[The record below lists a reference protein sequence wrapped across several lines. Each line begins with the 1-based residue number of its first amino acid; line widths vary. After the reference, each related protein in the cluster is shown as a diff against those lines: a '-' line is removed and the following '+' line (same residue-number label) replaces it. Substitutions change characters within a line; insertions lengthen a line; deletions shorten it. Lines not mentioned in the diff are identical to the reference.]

1 MALTD
6 ETIGTLVE
14 AIDKVYES
22 SLTESVLKRL
32 DSFGYTPTEND
43 AFVVA
48 FSVRKVE
55 ISINNDCN
63 VSEVPE
69 GLMNIAVD
77 MVCGE
82 VLSVKYRTGQLE
94 LSSLDLDGAIAS
106 VNVGGASVSFDK
118 ESHQICY
125 RFPLRLPSQLPHSLF
140 LLLEQRQYF
149 LFLLLG

>member
-6 ETIGTLVE
+6 ETISTLIE

-22 SLTESVLKRL
+22 SLTEPVLKRL
-32 DSFGYTPTEND
+32 DSFGYTSAEND
-43 AFVVA
+43 TFIIAFCVQ
-48 FSVRKVE
+48 KVE
-55 ISINNDCN
+55 NSIKNDCN

-94 LSSLDLDGAIAS
+94 LSSLDIDGAIAS
-106 VNVGGASVSFDK
+106 VTIGGASVSFDNNTSDDGK
-118 ESHQICY
+118 LNTLISLLTNNGRGEFTCY
-125 RFPLRLPSQLPHSLF
+125 RKFRW
-140 LLLEQRQYF
+140 
-149 LFLLLG
+149 